1 MSITITEGGT
11 GLAEDSE
18 AAAPLRTGFVV
29 QQEESKNTSIFA
41 RRAGSQFMDQLR
53 PLQSIPAGENTHS
66 KGTKDGWREVAVR
79 LLHSEIVLGL
89 ESAAFPPPA
98 FLVTPG
104 PPSDDRDVSRKE
116 GKSQRCSRVIGF
128 VSSEENEPQ
137 KGQPAGQGVLVTTE
151 GSCREL
157 LSQLRVRA
165 RQQKP
170 GLGTAPGTALRDTQ
184 DEEDNGVLL
193 EIVQSLRYYGWNLLS
208 ASVRNW
214 KFQCGLWFSSN
225 GIVWL
230 AKQYGSFLC
239 SLLSRAFSSIVE
251 TAGVS
256 RLEARSELLWQHP
269 HVLTCG
275 LLKQLSRSL

>member
-66 KGTKDGWREVAVR
+66 KGTKDGWREVA
-79 LLHSEIVLGL
+79 GAD
-89 ESAAFPPPA
+89 SARKVYCSDP
-98 FLVTPG
+98 VPG
-104 PPSDDRDVSRKE
+104 GNRHLTNSGASPGSSLKCCF
-116 GKSQRCSRVIGF
+116 QRW
-128 VSSEENEPQ
+128 
-137 KGQPAGQGVLVTTE
+137 
-151 GSCREL
+151 
-157 LSQLRVRA
+157 VRA